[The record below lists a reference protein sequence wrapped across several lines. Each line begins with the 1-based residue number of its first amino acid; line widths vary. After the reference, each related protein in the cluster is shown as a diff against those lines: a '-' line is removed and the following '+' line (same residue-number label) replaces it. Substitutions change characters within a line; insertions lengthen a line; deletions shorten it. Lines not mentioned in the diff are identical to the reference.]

1 MNGSKKISWLIEA
14 YGPIACGAAT
24 LLALWHLRNYLL
36 PLMAEDRISV
46 SNLFSA
52 IFGWASIQT
61 GCVYAIYGFI
71 AGKTDGFIGEIRNT
85 RSMKRYST
93 YIKRAIFSGF
103 ILTLFSMP
111 LIVWKFKVG
120 ADDHNLFLAIA
131 VWFSTFIWAFLSFAR
146 VAYIFGILIRI
157 EDVKKIEGG

>member
-1 MNGSKKISWLIEA
+1 MSGFKKIFWLIEA
-14 YGPIACGAAT
+14 YGPITCGALT
-24 LLALWHLRNYLL
+24 LLALWYLRGSLL
-36 PLMAEDRISV
+36 PLMAEDRISIG
-46 SNLFSA
+46 NLFSA

-71 AGKTDGFIGEIRNT
+71 AGKTDGFIGEVRNT

-103 ILTLFSMP
+103 ILTVFSMP
-111 LIVWKFKVG
+111 LIVWKFKIEL
-120 ADDHNLFLAIA
+120 DDYKLFLGIA
-131 VWFSTFIWAFLSFAR
+131 AWFSVFVWAFLSFAR

-157 EDVKKIEGG
+157 EDVRKIKGG